1 VLLNEEE
8 TMPLKSINPATS
20 KLIAEYPADTAAEIE
35 HKLEAA
41 WSTWLSWSRTP
52 LAERSALMARI
63 GDLLEQRADSYAAL
77 ITTEM
82 GKPIGEAKAEVLKA
96 ATGARHFA
104 AEGAAYLADQEIPGT
119 PSRVRYQPLGPIF
132 GIMPWNLPF
141 WQVLRFFIP
150 TALAGNVVL
159 VKHAETVQGSARAIA
174 QLVRDAGGPDG
185 LCTNLAIPNE
195 TIADVAR
202 QIVLDPRIRAVTL
215 TGSTG
220 AGRAVAEAAG
230 SVGKKVVLELG
241 GSDAFV
247 VFADA
252 DMEKAVKLGV
262 VSRYSNNA
270 QSCIAAKRF
279 LVERSVFDRYVADY
293 AAAAGAL
300 VIGDPMDPATK
311 LGPMAR
317 ADLVET
323 TDRQVRDAV
332 AAGGRVVA
340 GGKRRAG
347 PGNYYEPTV
356 IVGADPASP
365 IMQEEFFGPVALF
378 FPFDAEDEAVSL
390 ANATEYGLGGAVWT
404 SDPVRAQ
411 RVADQLEAG
420 AVFINDFV
428 RSDPRA
434 PFGGVKGSG
443 FGRELGGVGM
453 RELTNAKLVWG
464 S

>member
-1 VLLNEEE
+1 
-8 TMPLKSINPATS
+8 MPLKSINPTTGQ
-20 KLIAEYPADTAAEIE
+20 LIADHPADSAADIE
-35 HKLEAA
+35 QKLKSA
-41 WSTWLSWSRTP
+41 WDAWLTWSRGP
-52 LAERSALMARI
+52 LAERSALMTRI
-63 GDLLEQRADSYAAL
+63 GDLLEQRADEYAEL

-82 GKPIGEAKAEVLKA
+82 GKPIGEAKAEVLKS

-104 AEGAAYLADQEIPGT
+104 AEGPAYLADQEILGT

-159 VKHAETVQGSARAIA
+159 VKHAETVQGSARAIEA
-174 QLVRDAGGPDG
+174 LVRDAGGPAG
-185 LCTNLAIPNE
+185 LYTNLAIPNE
-195 TIADVAR
+195 TIADTAR
-202 QIVLDPRIRAVTL
+202 RIVLDSRIRAVTL
-215 TGSTG
+215 TGSTA

-241 GSDAFV
+241 GSDAFI

-252 DMEKAVKLGV
+252 DLDKAVKLGV

-279 LVERSVFDRYVADY
+279 LIERKVFDAYVQSY
-293 AAAAGAL
+293 AEAAGAL
-300 VIGDPMDPATK
+300 VVGDPMDAGTK

-317 ADLVET
+317 ADLVDT

-332 AAGGRVVA
+332 AAGGRLVS

-347 PGNYYEPTV
+347 PGNFYEPTV
-356 IVGADPASP
+356 IVGSDPRSP

-378 FPFDAEDEAVSL
+378 FPFDTEDDAVSL

-404 SDPVRAQ
+404 GDQAKAQ
-411 RVADQLEAG
+411 RVADRLEAG

-443 FGRELGGVGM
+443 FGRELGALGA

>member
-1 VLLNEEE
+1 
-8 TMPLKSINPATS
+8 MPLKSINPATGQ
-20 KLIAEYPADTAAEIE
+20 LIAEYPVDTAAAIE
-35 HKLEAA
+35 HKLDAA
-41 WSTWLSWSRTP
+41 WNTWLAWSRAP
-52 LAERSALMARI
+52 LAERSALMTRI
-63 GDLLEQRADSYAAL
+63 GDLLEQRADEYAAL

-82 GKPIGEAKAEVLKA
+82 GKPIGEAKAEVLKS

-104 AEGAAYLADQEIPGT
+104 AEGPAYLADQEIPGT

-159 VKHAETVQGSARAIA
+159 VKHAETVQGSARAIEA
-174 QLVRDAGGPDG
+174 LVRDAGGPVG
-185 LCTNLAIPNE
+185 LYTNLAIPNE
-195 TIADVAR
+195 TIAESAR
-202 QIVLDPRIRAVTL
+202 SIVLDTRIRAVTL

-241 GSDAFV
+241 GSDPFI

-252 DMEKAVKLGV
+252 DLDKAVKLGV

-279 LVERSVFDRYVADY
+279 LVEHKVFDAYVQSY
-293 AAAAGAL
+293 AEAAGAL
-300 VIGDPMDPATK
+300 VVGDPMDPATR

-317 ADLVET
+317 ADLVDT
-323 TDRQVRDAV
+323 TERQVKAAI

-347 PGNYYEPTV
+347 PGNYFEPTL
-356 IVGADPASP
+356 IVGADPRSR

-378 FPFDAEDEAVSL
+378 FPFDEEEDAVTL
-390 ANATEYGLGGAVWT
+390 ANATDYGLGAAVW
-404 SDPVRAQ
+404 SGDVQRAQ
-411 RVADQLEAG
+411 RVADRLEAG

-443 FGRELGGVGM
+443 FGRELGSIGI

-464 S
+464 N

>member
-1 VLLNEEE
+1 
-8 TMPLKSINPATS
+8 MPLKSINPATS
-20 KLIAEYPADTAAEIE
+20 KLIAEYPADTGAEIE
-35 HKLEAA
+35 VKLATAWEA
-41 WSTWLSWSRTP
+41 WPSWSRTP
-52 LAERSALMARI
+52 LSERSALMLRL

-96 ATGARHFA
+96 ASGARHFA
-104 AEGAAYLADQEIPGT
+104 AEGPAYLADQPIAGT
-119 PSRVRYQPLGPIF
+119 PSRVRYQSLGPIF

-159 VKHAETVQGSARAIA
+159 IKHAETVQGAARAIE
-174 QLVRDAGGPDG
+174 QLVRDAGGPAG
-185 LCTNLAIPNE
+185 LYANLAIPNE
-195 TIADVAR
+195 AIAETAR
-202 QIVLDPRIRAVTL
+202 RIVLDERIRAVTL
-215 TGSTG
+215 TGSTA
-220 AGRAVAEAAG
+220 AGRAVAAAAG

-241 GSDAFV
+241 GSDPFI

-252 DMEKAVKLGV
+252 EMEKAIKLGV

-279 LVERSVFDRYVADY
+279 LVERSVFDAYVEGF

-300 VIGDPMDPATK
+300 AIGDPADPATR

-323 TDRQVRDAV
+323 TERQVRDAV
-332 AAGGRVVA
+332 AAGGRVVL
-340 GGKRRAG
+340 GGKRLDG

-356 IVGADPASP
+356 IVGVDPKAP
-365 IMQEEFFGPVALF
+365 IVAEEFFGPVALL
-378 FPFDAEDEAVSL
+378 FPFDGEDEAVRL
-390 ANATEYGLGGAVWT
+390 ANATEYGLGGAVWST
-404 SDPVRAQ
+404 DAERAQ
-411 RVADQLEAG
+411 RVADRLEAG

-443 FGRELGGVGM
+443 FGRELGALGA

>member
-1 VLLNEEE
+1 
-8 TMPLKSINPATS
+8 MPLKSINPTTGQ
-20 KLIAEYPADTAAEIE
+20 LIADYPADGAADIDQ
-35 HKLEAA
+35 KLQSA
-41 WSTWLSWSRTP
+41 WDAWLTWSRTP
-52 LAERSALMARI
+52 LAERSALMTRI
-63 GDLLEQRADSYAAL
+63 GDLLEQRADEYAAL

-82 GKPIGEAKAEVLKA
+82 GKPIGEAKAEVLKS

-104 AEGAAYLADQEIPGT
+104 AEGPAYLADHPIPGT

-159 VKHAETVQGSARAIA
+159 VKHAETVQGSARAIEA
-174 QLVRDAGGPDG
+174 LVRDAGGPAG
-185 LCTNLAIPNE
+185 LYTNLAIPNE
-195 TIADVAR
+195 TIADTAR
-202 QIVLDPRIRAVTL
+202 RIVLDSRVRAVTL
-215 TGSTG
+215 TGSTA

-241 GSDAFV
+241 GSDAFI

-252 DMEKAVKLGV
+252 DMDKAVKLGV

-279 LVERSVFDRYVADY
+279 LVERRVFDAYVQSY
-293 AAAAGAL
+293 AEAAGAL
-300 VIGDPMDPATK
+300 VVGDPMDATTK

-317 ADLVET
+317 ADLVDT

-332 AAGGRVVA
+332 AAGGRLVS

-347 PGNYYEPTV
+347 PGNFYEPTV
-356 IVGADPASP
+356 IIGPDPHSP

-378 FPFDAEDEAVSL
+378 FPFDSEDDAISL

-404 SDPVRAQ
+404 ADAGKAQ
-411 RVADQLEAG
+411 RVADRLEAG

-443 FGRELGGVGM
+443 FGRELGALGA

>member
-1 VLLNEEE
+1 
-8 TMPLKSINPATS
+8 MPLKSINPATGQ
-20 KLIAEYPADTAAEIE
+20 LIADHPADSAADIE
-35 HKLEAA
+35 LKLASA
-41 WSTWLSWSRTP
+41 WETWQSWSATS
-52 LAERSALMARI
+52 LAERSGLMARI
-63 GDLLEQRADSYAAL
+63 GDLLEQRADQYAAL
-77 ITTEM
+77 ITQEM

-104 AEGAAYLADQEIPGT
+104 AEGPAYLADQEIPGT
-119 PSRVRYQPLGPIF
+119 PSRVCYQSLGPIF

-159 VKHAETVQGSARAIA
+159 VKHGETVQGAARAIE
-174 QLVRDAGGPDG
+174 QLVRDAGGPAG
-185 LCTNLAIPNE
+185 LYANLAIPNE
-195 TIADVAR
+195 AIAETAR
-202 QIVLDPRIRAVTL
+202 RIVLDERIRAVTL
-215 TGSTG
+215 TGSTA
-220 AGRAVAEAAG
+220 AGRAVAAAAG

-241 GSDAFV
+241 GSDPFI

-252 DMEKAVKLGV
+252 EMEKAIKLGV

-279 LVERSVFDRYVADY
+279 LVERSVFDAYVEGF

-300 VIGDPMDPATK
+300 PIGDPADPATR

-323 TDRQVRDAV
+323 TERQVRDAV
-332 AAGGRVVA
+332 AAGGRVVL
-340 GGKRRAG
+340 GGKRLDG

-356 IVGADPASP
+356 IVGVDPKAP
-365 IMQEEFFGPVALF
+365 IVAEEFFGPVALL
-378 FPFDAEDEAVSL
+378 FPFDGEDEAVRL
-390 ANATEYGLGGAVWT
+390 ANATEYGLGGAVW
-404 SDPVRAQ
+404 SSNAERAQ
-411 RVADQLEAG
+411 RVADRLEAG

-443 FGRELGGVGM
+443 FGRELGALGA

>member
-1 VLLNEEE
+1 
-8 TMPLKSINPATS
+8 MPLKSINPATGQ
-20 KLIAEYPADTAAEIE
+20 LIAEYPADTAQQIE
-35 HKLEAA
+35 QKLAAA
-41 WSTWLSWSRTP
+41 WEGWQAWSRTP
-52 LAERSALMARI
+52 LATRSALLLRL
-63 GDLLEQRADSYAAL
+63 GDLLEQRADDYARL
-77 ITTEM
+77 ITSEM

-96 ATGARHFA
+96 ASGARHFA
-104 AEGAAYLADQEIPGT
+104 AEGPAYLADQPIAGT
-119 PSRVRYQPLGPIF
+119 PSLVRYQPLGPIF

-159 VKHAETVQGSARAIA
+159 VKHGETVQGAARAIE
-174 QLVRDAGGPDG
+174 QLVRDAGGPAG
-185 LCTNLAIPNE
+185 LYTNLAIPNE
-195 TIADVAR
+195 TIADEAR
-202 QIVLDPRIRAVTL
+202 KIVLDDRIRAVTL

-220 AGRAVAEAAG
+220 AGRAVAAAAG

-241 GSDAFV
+241 GSDAFI

-252 DMEKAVKLGV
+252 DLDKAVQLGV

-279 LVERSVFDRYVADY
+279 LVERSVFDAYVSRYAT
-293 AAAAGAL
+293 AASAL
-300 VIGDPMDPATK
+300 AIGDPMDAATK

-317 ADLVET
+317 ADLVDT
-323 TDRQVRDAV
+323 TERQVRDAV

-340 GGKRRAG
+340 GGKRLNG

-356 IVGADPASP
+356 IVGADPDAP
-365 IMQEEFFGPVALF
+365 IIQEEFFGPVALL
-378 FPFDAEDEAVSL
+378 FPFDSEDEAVSL

-404 SDPVRAQ
+404 SDAVRAQ
-411 RVADQLEAG
+411 RVADRLEAG

-443 FGRELGGVGM
+443 FGRELGPLGA